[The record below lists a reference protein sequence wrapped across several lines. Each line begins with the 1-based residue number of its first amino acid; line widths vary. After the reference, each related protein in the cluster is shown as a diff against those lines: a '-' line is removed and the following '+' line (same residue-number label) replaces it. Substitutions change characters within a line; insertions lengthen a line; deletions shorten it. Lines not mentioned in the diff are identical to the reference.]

1 MISTLRRG
9 LLVLLAALPLMA
21 NAAGSAHELVQD
33 TTNKMLADLSAN
45 KEKYKQDP
53 SQFYNALNTIVGPV
67 VDAEGISRSIMTV
80 KYSRKATPAQ
90 MQTFQEN
97 FKKGLFQF
105 YGNAL
110 LEYNNQGIT
119 VAPAGDESGDRTS
132 VNMSVKG
139 NNGAVYPVQ
148 YTLEKVNGE
157 WKLRNVIINGINI
170 GKLFRDQF
178 ADAMQRNG
186 NDLDKTINGWAGEVA
201 KAKEETDKAAGE
213 TRTMTESAVRLGDAG
228 ELFISGVLDYR
239 TGPDLRKQGQA
250 LINTSAAP
258 ALVLDCSG
266 VTKSSSVGLSL
277 LLCFMRDAQAANK
290 PVSIRAMPED
300 MREIAE
306 VSELTELLAHP

>member
-21 NAAGSAHELVQD
+21 NAVVAGSAHDLVQD
-33 TTNKMLADLSAN
+33 TTNKMLADLKAN

-53 SQFYNALNTIVGPV
+53 SDFYQALNTIVGPV
-67 VDAEGISRSIMTV
+67 VDAEGISKSIMTV

-97 FKKGLFQF
+97 FKRGLFQF

-157 WKLRNVIINGINI
+157 WKLRNVI
-170 GKLFRDQF
+170 
-178 ADAMQRNG
+178 
-186 NDLDKTINGWAGEVA
+186 V
-201 KAKEETDKAAGE
+201 
-213 TRTMTESAVRLGDAG
+213 
-228 ELFISGVLDYR
+228 
-239 TGPDLRKQGQA
+239 P
-250 LINTSAAP
+250 
-258 ALVLDCSG
+258 
-266 VTKSSSVGLSL
+266 
-277 LLCFMRDAQAANK
+277 
-290 PVSIRAMPED
+290 
-300 MREIAE
+300 
-306 VSELTELLAHP
+306 